1 VPATFKLK
9 AVVAFSIVFLSSSSA
24 APSSF
29 SVHSFLGRCPCRAI
43 KTNALFDRSL
53 FLCLEFFWFLLLL
66 LLLVG
71 VVVDFVVVVVGGF
84 SSSFQLIKLLTAT
97 VPLSPTIPLPLAH
110 TLRKKLF
117 LSIRYIDFKASKS

>member
-1 VPATFKLK
+1 MYVCGSVKPVCLAVLHLFPPPYVLCTYAVPATFKLK

-66 LLLVG
+66 LLLLLRSILWLLSL
-71 VVVDFVVVVVGGF
+71 GGF
-84 SSSFQLIKLLTAT
+84 LPLSSSLNF
-97 VPLSPTIPLPLAH
+97 
-110 TLRKKLF
+110 
-117 LSIRYIDFKASKS
+117 